1 MTDPA
6 APNVLR
12 SLDPLALAHV
22 DARTALAPLGDLRPV
37 GLDEL
42 AAVDDLQ
49 VRRDRKYLLPLAAL
63 DGFLAAIAEV
73 ADRGPTGPSVGGQS
87 VGAEAADAGAG
98 VLTIEGVR
106 TFRYESV
113 YFDTVDL
120 ASYLGAARRRPQ
132 RFKVR
137 TRSYLDTVLC
147 MLEVKTRD
155 ARSRTVKHRHPY
167 DINLRSQLTSIG
179 RQFVAS
185 IPHSAP
191 TAERL
196 HPMLTTAYRRAT
208 ILLPGARVTIDID
221 LTWERPDGQ
230 ATALGHLA
238 LIETKTPG
246 PPCTIDRI
254 LWQAG
259 HRPVGISKYAT
270 GLAALS
276 PDLPANKWNRILRHH
291 FHWQPARPA

>member
-6 APNVLR
+6 ALNARPG
-12 SLDPLALAHV
+12 LDPVAHAHA
-22 DARTALAPLGDLRPV
+22 DGRTALAPLDDLRPV

-49 VRRDRKYLLPLAAL
+49 VRRDRKYLLTFAAVE
-63 DGFLAAIAEV
+63 GFLAGIA
-73 ADRGPTGPSVGGQS
+73 DPGS
-87 VGAEAADAGAG
+87 AGA
-98 VLTIEGVR
+98 LTIAGAR
-106 TFRYESV
+106 SFRYESV

-120 ASYLGAARRRPQ
+120 ASYLGAARRRPH

-137 TRSYLDTVLC
+137 TRSYLDTVQC
-147 MLEVKTRD
+147 TLEVKTRD
-155 ARSRTVKHRHPY
+155 PRSRTVKHRHPY
-167 DINLRSQLTSIG
+167 DIDLRSELTSIG

-185 IPHSAP
+185 ILRSAP
-191 TAERL
+191 TAEWL
-196 HPMLTTAYRRAT
+196 HPTLTTAYRRAT
-208 ILLPGARVTIDID
+208 ILLPGARATVDIG
-221 LTWERPDGQ
+221 LTWERPDGA

-238 LIETKTPG
+238 LVETKTPG
-246 PPCTIDRI
+246 PPCALDRM

-270 GLAALS
+270 GLAALR

-291 FHWQPARPA
+291 FGWQPTRPA